1 MARGRRAQFGFLT
14 KMRLNQTLGLA
25 ILCSVQATARG
36 KHNTVVDSSVSM
48 TPHRCRSDTTDV
60 FRVRTTHIRS
70 PRSPFI
76 RLKLQTGRS
85 LFVRGGTLKSMAD
98 CLSRITKDIG
108 GSKTK
113 SWIVLILS
121 ICNETLAVTLTK
133 IARDASDL
141 RLLGIAIAM
150 YIMTVL
156 GLATSLGQ
164 IDVST
169 AYAVWSA
176 LGTSIVTVA
185 GFLLFGESCNLKKLA
200 CLSCILVGVVGL
212 NLLD

>member
-1 MARGRRAQFGFLT
+1 
-14 KMRLNQTLGLA
+14 MRFYQKLA
-25 ILCSVQATARG
+25 LALLYSVQVTA
-36 KHNTVVDSSVSM
+36 KHNTAVVSSVSM
-48 TPHRCRSDTTDV
+48 SPYRCHSETAEV

-70 PRSPFI
+70 PRSPLM
-76 RLKLQTGRS
+76 RLKVQTERS
-85 LFVRGGTLKSMAD
+85 LFVHGGSLENIVD
-98 CLSRITKDIG
+98 CFSRIAKDIG

-133 IARDASDL
+133 IARDNSDL

-164 IDVST
+164 IDVSI

-176 LGTSIVTVA
+176 LGTSIVTVV
-185 GFLLFGESCNLKKLA
+185 GFLQFGEPCNLKKLA
-200 CLSCILVGVVGL
+200 CLACILVGVVGL